1 MNIAWIG
8 TGAMG
13 VHMAQHLLKAGH
25 RLKIYNRTPNNAKA
39 LLDAGAEL
47 AATPKK
53 AAENADIVFS
63 IVTDNKASAAVWEGK
78 DGIVMGLKDQAIAI
92 ECSTITPARG
102 EYLANYVRNHS
113 KASFLVAP
121 VIGTY
126 KDAEAKELIFLIGGE
141 GKTLESAKNI
151 LELMSKMI
159 LPIGN
164 EQQALALKLAITASV
179 STQLILQTE
188 LLNFLKSYDLKPEM
202 TNLFENLPFTSAT
215 TELHKKLISGSD
227 NQKLSLFPVSL
238 VEKDL
243 NYLVESQTEKK
254 QKIALSSA
262 ARDAYRNVKIKAE
275 GIILEQ

>member
-25 RLKIYNRTPNNAKA
+25 QLKIYNRTPHNAKI
-39 LLDAGAEL
+39 LLDLGAEF
-47 AATPKK
+47 APTPKK
-53 AAENADIVFS
+53 AVENADMVFS
-63 IVTDNKASAAVWEGK
+63 IVTDDQASVAVWEGK
-78 DGIVMGLKDQAIAI
+78 EGIIMGLTNQAIAI

-102 EYLANYVRNHS
+102 KYLANHVSNHS

-141 GKTLESAKNI
+141 SKTLESAKKV
-151 LELMSKMI
+151 LELMSQMI
-159 LPIGN
+159 LHVGN
-164 EQQALALKLAITASV
+164 EQQALALKLAVTASV

-215 TELHKKLISGSD
+215 TELHKKLISVDD
-227 NQKLSLFPVSL
+227 NHSYSLFPVSL

-243 NYLVESQTEKK
+243 NYIVESQKEKK
-254 QKIALSSA
+254 QKTALLSA
-262 ARDAYRNVKIKAE
+262 ARDAYRNVKIKTE
-275 GIILEQ
+275 GIVLEQ